1 MSNEALDEVLNQ
13 LRDHGIEPFTKRSPS
28 WVFGK
33 LVRCKVESDRNGE
46 ATGWYVLHE
55 YTTASGKTL
64 YFGRF
69 GNWRQD
75 LNEKFKLKG
84 VRLTAE
90 ERELMHARQE
100 EAKRKA
106 AAKAAYAA
114 QRAAQGA
121 ARLWE
126 RLSEKGKAPYL
137 DRKQIVGIGG
147 RYGYGGRFM
156 VPMRTLKGLVGL
168 QIIYPEKQP
177 DTGRDK
183 AYWP

>member
-1 MSNEALDEVLNQ
+1 
-13 LRDHGIEPFTKRSPS
+13 
-28 WVFGK
+28 
-33 LVRCKVESDRNGE
+33 
-46 ATGWYVLHE
+46 
-55 YTTASGKTL
+55 
-64 YFGRF
+64 
-69 GNWRQD
+69 
-75 LNEKFKLKG
+75 
-84 VRLTAE
+84 
-90 ERELMHARQE
+90 MHARQE

-126 RLSEKGKAPYL
+126 RLSDKGKAPYL

-168 QIIYPEKQP
+168 QIIYPEKQH

-183 AYWP
+183 AYWPYGMQKEGAFCLIGPRPEPGEPVLIAEGTRPASACIWRRAVLWLLPSMPATCCRSARRCRPSIRLGR

>member
-33 LVRCKVESDRNGE
+33 LVRCKVEGDRNGE

-106 AAKAAYAA
+106 A
-114 QRAAQGA
+114 
-121 ARLWE
+121 
-126 RLSEKGKAPYL
+126 
-137 DRKQIVGIGG
+137 
-147 RYGYGGRFM
+147 
-156 VPMRTLKGLVGL
+156 
-168 QIIYPEKQP
+168 
-177 DTGRDK
+177 
-183 AYWP
+183 

>member
-1 MSNEALDEVLNQ
+1 M
-13 LRDHGIEPFTKRSPS
+13 
-28 WVFGK
+28 FGK
-33 LVRCKVESDRNGE
+33 LVRCKVEGDRNGE

-121 ARLWE
+121 RAAVGTAIGE
-126 RLSEKGKAPYL
+126 GKAPYL

-156 VPMRTLKGLVGL
+156 VPMRTLKGPGGAANHL
-168 QIIYPEKQP
+168 P
-177 DTGRDK
+177 RK
-183 AYWP
+183 AARYRPGQGVLALRHARRKARSA

>member
-1 MSNEALDEVLNQ
+1 
-13 LRDHGIEPFTKRSPS
+13 
-28 WVFGK
+28 
-33 LVRCKVESDRNGE
+33 
-46 ATGWYVLHE
+46 
-55 YTTASGKTL
+55 
-64 YFGRF
+64 FGRF

-147 RYGYGGRFM
+147 RYGYG
-156 VPMRTLKGLVGL
+156 
-168 QIIYPEKQP
+168 
-177 DTGRDK
+177 
-183 AYWP
+183 

>member
-1 MSNEALDEVLNQ
+1 
-13 LRDHGIEPFTKRSPS
+13 
-28 WVFGK
+28 
-33 LVRCKVESDRNGE
+33 RCKVEGDRNGE

-106 AAKAAYAA
+106 AAKAAYA
-114 QRAAQGA
+114 
-121 ARLWE
+121 
-126 RLSEKGKAPYL
+126 
-137 DRKQIVGIGG
+137 
-147 RYGYGGRFM
+147 
-156 VPMRTLKGLVGL
+156 
-168 QIIYPEKQP
+168 
-177 DTGRDK
+177 
-183 AYWP
+183 